1 MSGHYR
7 WIFRLAS
14 GIGMLGV
21 AVTGGVVMLANRF
34 VNELSRPH
42 ITVSEL
48 TEISWQLPEAA
59 GEPPIAHQRAL
70 LFHSLDGKLLC
81 GDFWAQ
87 PHPAPTIII
96 CHGYRVSRSL
106 LKPVAMLEYH
116 YGYNILLFDF
126 RGHGSSESVFTSG
139 GNAEVLDLKAAIA
152 VASQQPET
160 IPGKIILHGFSMGAS
175 IALLTLPHPHV
186 VAVIADSPYA
196 HLDII
201 LRRFVR
207 WKLAQE
213 SRTWS
218 FPLQPLRVTFPAL
231 SWATVATSRIVFRL
245 RYGHRLIARPASS
258 LKRWYARTQAS
269 TDMHIPPILL
279 IHGTDDEAIPIS
291 HARQIAAQAEAHHI
305 PLETYF
311 LEGSKHCGVYG
322 DGPQQYIERLQGFV
336 AQHLGDDFP
345 GAVPQ

>member
-1 MSGHYR
+1 MVV
-7 WIFRLAS
+7 
-14 GIGMLGV
+14 V

-34 VNELSRPH
+34 VDELSRPH
-42 ITVSEL
+42 SMVSEL
-48 TEISWQLPEAA
+48 TDITWKLPDTA
-59 GEPPIAHQRAL
+59 GEPPIVYQRPL

-87 PHPAPTIII
+87 PGPAPTIII

-106 LKPVAMLEYH
+106 LRPVAMLEYQ

-139 GNAEVLDLKAAIA
+139 GNAEVSDLKAAIA

-175 IALLTLPHPHV
+175 IALLTLPHPYV
-186 VAVIADSPYA
+186 AAVIADSPYA
-196 HLDII
+196 HLDVI
-201 LRRFVR
+201 LRRFVQ
-207 WKLAQE
+207 WQLTQE
-213 SRTWS
+213 SRSWS
-218 FPLQPLRVTFPAL
+218 SPLRPLRVTFPAL
-231 SWATVATSRIVFRL
+231 SWATVATSRIVFRM

-258 LKRWYARTQAS
+258 LKRWRALTQGSSAA
-269 TDMHIPPILL
+269 HIPPILL
-279 IHGTDDEAIPIS
+279 IHGIDDDSIPIS
-291 HARQIAAQAEAHHI
+291 HARQIAAQAEAHGI

-322 DGPQQYIERLQGFV
+322 DGPQQYIERLQGFL

-345 GAVPQ
+345 GAVPK